1 MIIDFKNLLFGENKM
16 NEKINKVE
24 KVKEVKKDILSLSKE
39 NRIVLFLLESEN
51 KNKEEINKLYL
62 EKYNL
67 SERSN
72 NFNERVINRFLG
84 ENSKWSKEKKELKKK
99 LVKESLIKVNLD
111 FNKLVLL
118 NERVK
123 KEMRR
128 SNKLSNFKEIE
139 LFNL

>member
-1 MIIDFKNLLFGENKM
+1 MIIDFKNLLFGEKKM
-16 NEKINKVE
+16 NEKISKVE